1 MLIAAGSLDDNGEWR
16 ESQWCRRSTIRCVH
30 AASRVAGM
38 QGKRGAGS
46 DSIKQFMFALLYQ
59 KTSQFPSKV
68 YKPTADALKEPAFL
82 R

>member
-1 MLIAAGSLDDNGEWR
+1 MAKGMSMVKALEHHVRACR
-16 ESQWCRRSTIRCVH
+16 VESCRRCV
-30 AASRVAGM
+30 
-38 QGKRGAGS
+38 GKRRAGS
-46 DSIKQFMFALLYQ
+46 DSLKQFMFALLYQ

>member
-1 MLIAAGSLDDNGEWR
+1 MCE
-16 ESQWCRRSTIRCVH
+16 H

>member
-1 MLIAAGSLDDNGEWR
+1 MCE
-16 ESQWCRRSTIRCVH
+16 H
-30 AASRVAGM
+30 AASRVAVDAS
-38 QGKRGAGS
+38 GKRRAGS
-46 DSIKQFMFALLYQ
+46 DSIKQFMLALLYQ